1 MVKCCKNY
9 GFGIGVS
16 LGGASIENKM
26 INKLKIDGF
35 KSLKDFTI
43 EFTGGLNVII
53 GPNGVGKTNI
63 CQAISLLSSIPNNN
77 LFETFYQLG
86 GVQSTFNIV
95 DCNEQ
100 NKIIQLYVEGETNG
114 NFREESY
121 ELKYKYGFR
130 LKLTDELKFESEELI
145 IKRKSSNGTYF
156 NILKIIQNNN
166 NEIIGQIKDPKLIGH
181 FNIVKKGEKT
191 FKINNTEHESFMQ
204 LMGRL
209 FYSCHLVVREFSKI
223 KSFNID
229 PHVARLSCDITE
241 PQEMQGNGK
250 YLSNTLYFLNK
261 KAHDLAEIDSLLE
274 QLIPNYKKLTPKISD
289 ISRKR
294 YFNIEDTKG
303 NNFPSNSISD
313 GTIKLIALLVGIIS
327 QNDKTTIIEEPE
339 NYLHPYAN
347 KLLINYL
354 RETYD
359 DGICILTSHSET
371 ILNLIKPEELIICEL
386 EDSFT
391 RSHRIKNIHKIKR
404 IIENSGFG
412 CGYHY
417 ISGNLGG
424 VPNY

>member
-1 MVKCCKNY
+1 
-9 GFGIGVS
+9 
-16 LGGASIENKM
+16 M
-26 INKLKIDGF
+26 IKRLEVDGF
-35 KSLKDFTI
+35 KSLKDFSI

-63 CQAISLLSSIPNNN
+63 CQAISLLASIPNNN
-77 LFETFYQLG
+77 LFETFSQFG

-95 DCNEQ
+95 NCDEQ
-100 NKIIQLYVEGETNG
+100 NKLIHLFVEGETNG
-114 NFREESY
+114 KFRDEDY
-121 ELKYKYGFR
+121 DLKYKYGFKLR
-130 LKLTDELKFESEELI
+130 LTDELKFESEELTI
-145 IKRKSSNGTYF
+145 RRKSSKGTYR
-156 NILKIIQNNN
+156 NILKVNQDSNS
-166 NEIIGQIKDPKLIGH
+166 ELLAQIKDPKLIGH
-181 FNIVKKGEKT
+181 FNVVKKGEKT
-191 FKINNTEHESFMQ
+191 FRINLPEQESFMP

-209 FYSCHLVVREFSKI
+209 FYSCHLVVREFTKI

-241 PQEMQGNGK
+241 PHEMLGNGR

-261 KAHDLAEIDSLLE
+261 KDHDLSEINSLLE
-274 QLIPNYKKLTPKISD
+274 QLLPNYQKLVPEISE

-303 NNFPSNSISD
+303 NSFPSNSLSD

-327 QNDKTTIIEEPE
+327 QNEKTTIIEEPE

-347 KLLINYL
+347 KLLIEYL

-371 ILNLIKPEELIICEL
+371 ILNLIRPEELIICEL

-391 RSHRIKNIHKIKR
+391 RGSRIKNVNSVKK

-417 ISGNLGG
+417 IAGNLGG
-424 VPNY
+424 VPKF